1 MNSCPNQSILKEQ
14 RSGQQLSLE
23 HDHAEH
29 PTPERRVLQS
39 RTADPGESKKAEE
52 QNSKSPK
59 INELT
64 PELTNTELIWNY

>member
-23 HDHAEH
+23 HDHAKQ

-39 RTADPGESKKAEE
+39 QTADPRESKKAKG
-52 QNSKSPK
+52 QNSKSK
-59 INELT
+59 KNNELT
-64 PELTNTELIWNY
+64 PELTNTELIWN